1 MQRNK
6 QNFFVTNQ
14 TPLIKRAA
22 DLAALLGQR
31 PTTILG
37 LAEASEIFRIN
48 VDYILLRQARE
59 RLSAGKKDSTDET
72 VRKIEKAYKEY
83 KKK

>member
-1 MQRNK
+1 M
-6 QNFFVTNQ
+6 TNQ

-22 DLAALLGQR
+22 DLASILGQR

-37 LAEASEIFRIN
+37 LAEASEYFKIN
-48 VDYILLRQARE
+48 VDYILLLQARE
-59 RLSAGKKDSTDET
+59 RLSTGKEDSEDET
-72 VRKIEKAYKEY
+72 VRKMKEAYEEF